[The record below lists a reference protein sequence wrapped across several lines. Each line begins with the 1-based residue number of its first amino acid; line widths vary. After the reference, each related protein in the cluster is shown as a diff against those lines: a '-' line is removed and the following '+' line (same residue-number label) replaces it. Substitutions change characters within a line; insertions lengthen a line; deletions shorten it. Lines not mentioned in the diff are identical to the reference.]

1 MRHRKGNDKIGLPT
15 DQRMALIK
23 NGARALIL
31 EKQIKT
37 TEARAKQISK
47 YVEKMITKAKKNDV
61 SAHREVYKMVAD
73 KTVLAELFSNK
84 MLEKYAEMKGGYTR
98 IIKLGIRR
106 GDAASVSVLELV

>member
-37 TEARAKQISK
+37 TDARAKQISK
-47 YVEKMITKAKKNDV
+47 YVERIITKAKKNDV
-61 SAHREVYKMVAD
+61 TAHREVFKMIAD
-73 KTVLAELFSNK
+73 KIVIAELFSK
-84 MLEKYAEMKGGYTR
+84 EMLDKYAEMKGGYTR
-98 IIKLGIRR
+98 IIKFGIRR
-106 GDAASVSVLELV
+106 GDAASLSVLELV